1 MRRNGVLV
9 EDRRDRDVK
18 PAQGWRRLRGR
29 SNAPAP
35 SPAVTPIILAIIA
48 GLAAGFAQPPWGFL
62 PGLLGYGLM
71 FRLVDAAEGATR
83 LRGAFFRG
91 WLTGCAYFVVSV
103 CWISAP
109 FRVDAQNQGWMG
121 PFAVPIV
128 AMFMALF
135 WGAASCLYRALAGR
149 GVMRALWFA
158 AALAGFEWL
167 RGHILTGFPWD
178 LPGETWAAGSPL
190 SQTAAFVGAY
200 GLTWITLAGAAA
212 LMVVTE
218 RKAGRRLALGAV
230 AVLAGLWGLGLERL
244 GHGPPPRSGAPIVR
258 IVQPDVQQSSKY
270 DPAMFADIVSRYVG
284 LTARPASGP
293 APNVIIWP
301 EGAIPAAF
309 EDYLAPGTWTRDAIA
324 QALSPGQTLILGG
337 YRFARDAKGK
347 NVTFNSL
354 AALKSRGGELSV
366 EAVYD
371 KYRLVPFGEYMP
383 LDGLAGRLGLK
394 QMVHVGDG
402 FSPGPRPRPM
412 GLAGLPIFQPLICYE
427 ALYPGFARAGW
438 RLSGLRPSWIVNISN
453 DAWFGVGSGPLQHLN
468 MASYRAIEEG
478 LPMVRATPTGVSA
491 IIDAM
496 GRAEPGKHLGIGA
509 FGVIDGP
516 LPGALPPTLY
526 DRLGDSLFFLALAL
540 SLVGCAWPDL
550 RKRGG

>member
-1 MRRNGVLV
+1 VTRSGLQ
-9 EDRRDRDVK
+9 
-18 PAQGWRRLRGR
+18 ARGAWPL
-29 SNAPAP
+29 SA
-35 SPAVTPIILAIIA
+35 ILALGA

-71 FRLVDAAEGATR
+71 FRLVDASQGPR
-83 LRGAFFRG
+83 PLRAAFFRG

-121 PFAVPIV
+121 PFAVPLV

-135 WGAASCLYRALAGR
+135 WGGASCLYRAFSGG

-158 AALAGFEWL
+158 GSLAGFEWL

-190 SQTAAFVGAY
+190 SQSAAFVGAY
-200 GLTWITLAGAAA
+200 GLTWITLAGVAA
-212 LMVVTE
+212 LMVVSE
-218 RKAGRRLALGAV
+218 GWAGRSVALTAIAV
-230 AVLAGLWGLGLERL
+230 VTGLWGLGVERL
-244 GHGPPPRSGAPIVR
+244 NQSPPVKSGAPFVR
-258 IVQPDVQQSSKY
+258 IVQPDVQQASKY
-270 DPAMFADIVSRYVG
+270 DPAMFADIVTRYVT
-284 LTARPASGP
+284 LTARPARGHP
-293 APNVIIWP
+293 PDVVIWP

-309 EDYLAPGTWTRDAIA
+309 EDYLAPGTWTRDAITH
-324 QALSPGQTLILGG
+324 ALSPGQTLVLGG
-337 YRFARDAKGK
+337 YRFARDAKGRE
-347 NVTFNSL
+347 VTFNSL
-354 AALKSRGGELSV
+354 AALTLVGGELSV

-412 GLAGLPIFQPLICYE
+412 RLAGLPTFQPLICYE
-427 ALYPGFARAGW
+427 ALYPGFTRAGSKA
-438 RLSGLRPSWIVNISN
+438 SGLRPSWIVNISN
-453 DAWFGVGSGPLQHLN
+453 DAWFGVGSGPLQHFN
-468 MASYRAIEEG
+468 MAGYRAIEEG
-478 LPMVRATPTGVSA
+478 LPMARATPTGVSA
-491 IIDAM
+491 IVGPL
-496 GRAEPGKHLGIGA
+496 GRVEPGKRLGIGD

-516 LPGALPPTLY
+516 LPSALPPTLY
-526 DRLGDSLFFLALAL
+526 DRWGDGPFCLALAL
-540 SLVGCAWPDL
+540 SIVGCAWPIS
-550 RKRGG
+550 RKRRP